1 MKLNRIAAAAA
12 TTAAAI
18 ALLGAAA
25 AVTHHGSAPMTLT
38 ADTHPATTHSVTAH
52 PSKPHTPARK
62 PAPADKSLAWL
73 ESPGGQAQVTLN
85 TDIDTLALDLQ
96 IEAHAP
102 TVANHLA
109 FEADAR
115 TVRAQAEKILTTRA
129 LLPTHHRAAYQH
141 MLNDFIIVANLL
153 QPGPGYGTTPQD
165 YTAWYTALQ
174 ASNITI
180 WETKTPATRAGQE
193 PPGRPAARRG
203 ALG

>member
-18 ALLGAAA
+18 ALISGAAI
-25 AVTHHGSAPMTLT
+25 THHGSAPMTLT
-38 ADTHPATTHSVTAH
+38 ADTHSATAH
-52 PSKPHTPARK
+52 PATAHPAHSHAAKSHPAART
-62 PAPADKSLAWL
+62 APANPSLAWL

-85 TDIDTLALDLQ
+85 TDIDTLAADLQ

-115 TVRAQAEKILTTRA
+115 TVRTQAHTILTTRA
-129 LLPTHHRAAYQH
+129 LLPTHNRAAYQR
-141 MLNDFIIVANLL
+141 MLKDFITVANLL

-180 WETKTPATRAGQE
+180 W
-193 PPGRPAARRG
+193 
-203 ALG
+203 

>member
-25 AVTHHGSAPMTLT
+25 ATHHSSAPMTLT
-38 ADTHPATTHSVTAH
+38 ADTHSVTAH
-52 PSKPHTPARK
+52 PAQSHAHPAKSHTTARTSS
-62 PAPADKSLAWL
+62 PADKSLAWL

-115 TVRAQAEKILTTRA
+115 TVRTQAHKILTTRA

-174 ASNITI
+174 ASTITI
-180 WETKTPATRAGQE
+180 W
-193 PPGRPAARRG
+193 
-203 ALG
+203 

>member
-18 ALLGAAA
+18 ALISGAAI
-25 AVTHHGSAPMTLT
+25 THHGSAPMTLT
-38 ADTHPATTHSVTAH
+38 ADTHSATAHPATTHPAH
-52 PSKPHTPARK
+52 SHAATSHPAART
-62 PAPADKSLAWL
+62 APANRPLAWL

-85 TDIDTLALDLQ
+85 TDIDTLAADLQ

-115 TVRAQAEKILTTRA
+115 TVRTQAHTILTTRT
-129 LLPTHHRAAYQH
+129 LLPTHNRTAYQR
-141 MLNDFIIVANLL
+141 MLNDFITVANLL

-180 WETKTPATRAGQE
+180 W
-193 PPGRPAARRG
+193 
-203 ALG
+203 

>member
-18 ALLGAAA
+18 ALISGA

-38 ADTHPATTHSVTAH
+38 ADSHPVTTHSVTAH
-52 PSKPHTPARK
+52 SAKPHTTARK
-62 PAPADKSLAWL
+62 STPADPSLAWL
-73 ESPGGQAQVTLN
+73 ESPGGQAQVTFN
-85 TDIDTLALDLQ
+85 SDVDVLAADLQ

-115 TVRAQAEKILTTRA
+115 TVRAQADKILTTRA
-129 LLPTHHRAAYQH
+129 LLPTHHRAAYQR
-141 MLNDFIIVANLL
+141 MLKDFIVVANLL

-165 YTAWYTALQ
+165 YTAWYTALK

-180 WETKTPATRAGQE
+180 W
-193 PPGRPAARRG
+193 
-203 ALG
+203 

>member
-18 ALLGAAA
+18 APLGGAAA
-25 AVTHHGSAPMTLT
+25 ATHHGSAPITLT
-38 ADTHPATTHSVTAH
+38 ADTHPATAASSHTA
-52 PSKPHTPARK
+52 KPHTAKPHTAKPHTAART
-62 PAPADKSLAWL
+62 PADKSLAWL

-85 TDIDTLALDLQ
+85 TDIDTLAFDLQ
-96 IEAHAP
+96 IEAHAA

-115 TVRAQAEKILTTRA
+115 TVRTQAHKILTTRA

-180 WETKTPATRAGQE
+180 W
-193 PPGRPAARRG
+193 
-203 ALG
+203 

>member
-18 ALLGAAA
+18 ALISGAAI
-25 AVTHHGSAPMTLT
+25 THHGSAPMTLT
-38 ADTHPATTHSVTAH
+38 ADTHSATAHPATTHPAHSRAATSHPAARTA
-52 PSKPHTPARK
+52 PVNR
-62 PAPADKSLAWL
+62 SLAWL

-85 TDIDTLALDLQ
+85 TDIDTLAADLQ

-102 TVANHLA
+102 TIANHLA

-115 TVRAQAEKILTTRA
+115 TVRTQAEKILTTRA
-129 LLPTHHRAAYQH
+129 LLPTHHRAAYQR
-141 MLNDFIIVANLL
+141 MLKDFITVANLL

-165 YTAWYTALQ
+165 YTAWYTALN

-180 WETKTPATRAGQE
+180 W
-193 PPGRPAARRG
+193 
-203 ALG
+203 

>member
-38 ADTHPATTHSVTAH
+38 ADTHPATTHSVTTAH

-115 TVRAQAEKILTTRA
+115 TVRAQADKILTTRA

-180 WETKTPATRAGQE
+180 W
-193 PPGRPAARRG
+193 
-203 ALG
+203 

>member
-18 ALLGAAA
+18 ALISGA

-38 ADTHPATTHSVTAH
+38 ADSHPVTTHSVTAH
-52 PSKPHTPARK
+52 SAKPHTTARK
-62 PAPADKSLAWL
+62 STPADPSLAWL
-73 ESPGGQAQVTLN
+73 ESPGGQAQVTFN
-85 TDIDTLALDLQ
+85 SDVDVLAADLQ

-115 TVRAQAEKILTTRA
+115 VVRAQADKILATRA
-129 LLPTHHRAAYQH
+129 LLPTHHRAAYQR
-141 MLNDFIIVANLL
+141 MLKDFIVVANLL

-165 YTAWYTALQ
+165 YTAWYTALN

-180 WETKTPATRAGQE
+180 W
-193 PPGRPAARRG
+193 
-203 ALG
+203 

>member
-18 ALLGAAA
+18 ALISGAAI
-25 AVTHHGSAPMTLT
+25 THHGSAPMTLT
-38 ADTHPATTHSVTAH
+38 ADTHSATAH
-52 PSKPHTPARK
+52 PATAHPAHSHAAKSHPAART
-62 PAPADKSLAWL
+62 APANPSLAWL

-85 TDIDTLALDLQ
+85 TDIDTLAADLQ

-102 TVANHLA
+102 TIANHLA

-115 TVRAQAEKILTTRA
+115 TVRTQAEKILTTRA
-129 LLPTHHRAAYQH
+129 LLPTHNRAAYQQ
-141 MLNDFIIVANLL
+141 MLKDFITVANLL

-180 WETKTPATRAGQE
+180 W
-193 PPGRPAARRG
+193 
-203 ALG
+203 